1 MTRVFLE
8 QIQENNCSGF
18 SLLSLKDENATQ
30 MFSCEICKILQETFF
45 YRTPPMAT
53 FETKN
58 VHASAANL
66 LHIRIERLD

>member
-18 SLLSLKDENATQ
+18 SLLSLKDENATC
-30 MFSCEICKILQETFF
+30 FLVKFAKFFRKPFF

-58 VHASAANL
+58 IHASAANL